1 MYVRINFPKIAIR
14 VTYILQRID
23 ALGRFFDFT
32 SDDLRDELRCELGER
47 AANSLALHDISH
59 LLSDGANL
67 RRPGICG
74 FLDLVWT
81 SLRKCDGEQTNKV
94 IIGRLHSDVSLN
106 ERLPLAHEGSQLVG
120 GEVQAMEVGQAVFPL
135 NLVHAKLDLAESV
148 FFVVLK
154 IGERDLE
161 NTAFKGIVGILQTS
175 GTVDKGFS
183 HALQIVSK
191 RIHSPRQKKENQ
203 IEGKEE
209 GVESASVVE
218 LTAKERDRTYSRAW
232 KVEGAYFMVSE
243 RRNSYN
249 SGSHTFTEYS
259 SFREK
264 GSTVLF
270 FTPFLP
276 LDKRLF
282 LKKC

>member
-1 MYVRINFPKIAIR
+1 MYVRHFPKFAIR

-23 ALGRFFDFT
+23 ALGRLFDFT

-47 AANSLALHDISH
+47 AADSLALHDISH

-81 SLRKCDGEQTNKV
+81 SLCECDREQTHKV
-94 IIGRLHSDVSLN
+94 IISRLHGDVSLN
-106 ERLPLAHEGSQLVG
+106 ERLPLAHEGSQFVG

-154 IGERDLE
+154 IGERNLE

-175 GTVDKGFS
+175 GTVDNCLS

-191 RIHSPRQKKENQ
+191 RIHSPRQINNQ
-203 IEGKEE
+203 IGGKEE
-209 GVESASVVE
+209 DGERASVVG
-218 LTAKERDRTYSRAW
+218 LMLAKGRDRTYSRAW
-232 KVEGAYFMVSE
+232 KVEGAYFCLVNGVIHTIAGLIPSPNTRPSE
-243 RRNSYN
+243 RKDQRSSSSYP
-249 SGSHTFTEYS
+249 SCPWTSACS
-259 SFREK
+259 
-264 GSTVLF
+264 
-270 FTPFLP
+270 
-276 LDKRLF
+276 
-282 LKKC
+282 